1 MKRNNPKIIITF
13 FSMIIGILIAIQMK
27 IKVESYAPVTINALE
42 ITKKE
47 IININTEITELNR
60 IIESREEELAI
71 LDNIAKGDENIIDLL
86 TEDIKHNKMNLGQ
99 ISLQG
104 PGITLSMYDN
114 PEERPFDFDLN
125 DDIIHDID
133 ILNII
138 NDLKLAGAEAISV
151 NGERVIS
158 TSEVKCAGP
167 TIRINERTS
176 ATPFVIKAIG
186 DPKQLIASINAPGT
200 NGYILRNV
208 LNKGFDTTIEDLLI
222 IPGYMGILNFR
233 YAKPSGEGD

>member
-1 MKRNNPKIIITF
+1 
-13 FSMIIGILIAIQMK
+13 MIIGILIAIQMK

-60 IIESREEELAI
+60 IIESKEKELAI
-71 LDNIAKGDENIIDLL
+71 LDSIDKGDENIIDLL
-86 TEDIKHNKMNLGQ
+86 VEDIKNNKMNLGHM
-99 ISLQG
+99 SLEG
-104 PGITLSMYDN
+104 PGITISMYDN
-114 PEERPFDFDLN
+114 PEERPFDFNLN
-125 DDIIHDID
+125 NDIIHDID
-133 ILNII
+133 ILYII
-138 NDLKLAGAEAISV
+138 NDLKIAGAEAISV

-158 TSEVKCAGP
+158 KSEIKCAGP

-186 DPKQLIASINAPGT
+186 DPKQLIASVNAPGT
-200 NGYILRNV
+200 NGDILKNV
-208 LNKGFDTTIEDLLI
+208 YNKGFDTTVEDLI
-222 IPGYMGILNFR
+222 KIPGYRGILNFR

>member
-1 MKRNNPKIIITF
+1 MKKNNPKLIIAF

-42 ITKKE
+42 MTKKE
-47 IININTEITELNR
+47 ITNINTEIIELNK
-60 IIESREEELAI
+60 IIESKEEELII
-71 LDNIAKGDENIIDLL
+71 LDNIAKGDENIIDLF
-86 TEDIKHNKMNLGQ
+86 TEDIKNNKMNLGQ
-99 ISLQG
+99 VSLEG
-104 PGITLSMYDN
+104 PGITISMYDN

-138 NDLKLAGAEAISV
+138 NDLKVAGAEAISI

-158 TSEVKCAGP
+158 TSEIKCAGP

-176 ATPFVIKAIG
+176 ATPFIIKAIG
-186 DPKQLIASINAPGT
+186 DPKSLIASVNAPGT
-200 NGYILRNV
+200 NGDILKNV
-208 LNKGFDTTIEDLLI
+208 YNKGFDTTVEDLIVIEGYKGI
-222 IPGYMGILNFR
+222 INFK
-233 YAKPSGEGD
+233 YAKPAGKGD